1 MQTSAPNSLPKTMHR
16 FFMVVVTIVTFTLAG
31 CGGGNNGPDPLDV
44 NSDGVSTFNLSLLR
58 SQLNSYQLGTLT
70 PLEEEGLLMM
80 REEEKLAHDVYTT
93 LYNQHRLPIFNNIAA
108 SELTHTE
115 AVAALLERYQLT
127 DPVTDQTVGVFSNSE
142 FSYLYSVLV
151 ENGRISLLEGLYV
164 GAQVEELD
172 IYDLMRL
179 SDDIIDNPDIELV
192 YSNLLKGSR
201 NHLRSFYSQ
210 ILNNNGSYHPQYIS
224 QALFDEIVNSPIE
237 RG

>member
-1 MQTSAPNSLPKTMHR
+1 MQTSAPNLLPQTMHR
-16 FFMVVVTIVTFTLAG
+16 LLLILATIVTFTIAG
-31 CGGGNNGPDPLDV
+31 CGGGNDGPAPFNVD
-44 NSDGVSTFNLSLLR
+44 SDGISTFNLTQLR
-58 SQLNSYQLGTLT
+58 SQLNTYPLGTLT

-93 LYNQHRLPIFNNIAA
+93 LYNQHGLPIFSNIAN
-108 SELTHTE
+108 SESTHTE

-127 DPVTDQTVGVFSNSE
+127 DPVTDNTVGVFSNSE

-151 ENGRISLLEGLYV
+151 ENGSISLLEGLYV

-210 ILNNNGSYHPQYIS
+210 ILSNNGTYRPQYIS